1 MEKKESLFKRHPIV
15 KHLSIIFVIK
25 VCFVFFLFY
34 AFFSPK
40 HRETPDIE
48 GKIYNIKSVDK

>member
-15 KHLSIIFVIK
+15 KHLTIIFVIK
-25 VCFVFFLFY
+25 VSFVFFLFF

-40 HRETPDIE
+40 HRETPDIQ
-48 GKIYNIKSVDK
+48 GKIYNIKLDD